1 MSFMLAL
8 ALLPH
13 PCHAKNG
20 GAIFGPAPV
29 LAPPP
34 VPPQFDLTGFIQ
46 EASLDKAGTICQ
58 AADPRLAGGTL
69 KVNNIQVIIPCNT
82 LLQMPAATLTWQELF
97 SLAPRDIGL
106 PLDADG
112 LPSQTGL
119 ALADTVKLPIASPY
133 NGPLPSYEVHV
144 QGNIVNGR
152 YIAGLVFISQQ
163 NLNLGQ
169 GIITAI
175 DYDNGELHIA
185 TAGPTP
191 TVARVRINDP
201 LGRYGLSHGAPGSSA
216 TLIEPGYDLRFTID
230 EDSPTIHAT
239 TGYPMCIPRNDPGSV
254 GDDPDCPQS
263 NRPRAPQCLSLPA
276 PFPAFVAPA
285 AGQYCTSYV
294 MPPPSGISC
303 TPTDGASCPPDS
315 TRQTPFEIGD
325 FIDYMGTLKV
335 DSRGAYIS
343 AHTINAHLAIYTAPG
358 SLPMYVTIEGLIQG
372 TASLP
377 VANLPQEATSRIKV
391 EGFST
396 DPTALIDIY
405 AVDVDPLTGTISDRL
420 LGAANPSGPP
430 VIGRFRFV
438 PNAGAFLPATREVRV
453 VSRTLCGD
461 PFWPCTLANTAQ
473 PNPLPANGLIAGQ
486 YHAPNFEFIFAEN
499 LILGD
504 ATVPANLQDL
514 AFLFCGSGPLTTPT
528 ADSNTPLVRQLDPAP
543 WAFPMANPVF
553 ASKFCPA
560 EKNVSGVIPN
570 LSPKAPIANALA
582 TPAIL
587 ASNQTV
593 TLSAATST
601 DPNTPAKPLSYTW
614 TQIGGPVITLNAR
627 AATTTFKAPIVT
639 VATALKFSVAVRNTV
654 PLTSSAVVSVIVNP
668 PAAPPAVSFTA
679 PSNVVA
685 GSTVNLSGLVSN
697 GATFVWTQT
706 AGELVTLNAANTL
719 KPSFIAPRGP
729 AMLTFVLTATNASGS
744 SAVASRVIAIVTD
757 SITVGTIIWDNRK
770 SKGKFSVVAYSSVI
784 TNLSP
789 VPPPGMTMTVT
800 FWNNT
805 LPSFATGS
813 ESHPVSV
820 PMTLI
825 KDVFGQPIV
834 CGTGLPCFEA
844 NLTEVIVDA
853 GSPLAT
859 PLLVAPTTVVVKSSL
874 GGAATVTG
882 NRIRLR

>member
-1 MSFMLAL
+1 
-8 ALLPH
+8 
-13 PCHAKNG
+13 
-20 GAIFGPAPV
+20 
-29 LAPPP
+29 
-34 VPPQFDLTGFIQ
+34 
-46 EASLDKAGTICQ
+46 
-58 AADPRLAGGTL
+58 
-69 KVNNIQVIIPCNT
+69 
-82 LLQMPAATLTWQELF
+82 
-97 SLAPRDIGL
+97 
-106 PLDADG
+106 
-112 LPSQTGL
+112 
-119 ALADTVKLPIASPY
+119 
-133 NGPLPSYEVHV
+133 
-144 QGNIVNGR
+144 
-152 YIAGLVFISQQ
+152 
-163 NLNLGQ
+163 
-169 GIITAI
+169 
-175 DYDNGELHIA
+175 
-185 TAGPTP
+185 
-191 TVARVRINDP
+191 
-201 LGRYGLSHGAPGSSA
+201 
-216 TLIEPGYDLRFTID
+216 
-230 EDSPTIHAT
+230 
-239 TGYPMCIPRNDPGSV
+239 
-254 GDDPDCPQS
+254 
-263 NRPRAPQCLSLPA
+263 
-276 PFPAFVAPA
+276 
-285 AGQYCTSYV
+285 
-294 MPPPSGISC
+294 
-303 TPTDGASCPPDS
+303 
-315 TRQTPFEIGD
+315 
-325 FIDYMGTLKV
+325 
-335 DSRGAYIS
+335 
-343 AHTINAHLAIYTAPG
+343 
-358 SLPMYVTIEGLIQG
+358 
-372 TASLP
+372 
-377 VANLPQEATSRIKV
+377 
-391 EGFST
+391 
-396 DPTALIDIY
+396 
-405 AVDVDPLTGTISDRL
+405 
-420 LGAANPSGPP
+420 
-430 VIGRFRFV
+430 
-438 PNAGAFLPATREVRV
+438 
-453 VSRTLCGD
+453 
-461 PFWPCTLANTAQ
+461 
-473 PNPLPANGLIAGQ
+473 
-486 YHAPNFEFIFAEN
+486 
-499 LILGD
+499 
-504 ATVPANLQDL
+504 
-514 AFLFCGSGPLTTPT
+514 
-528 ADSNTPLVRQLDPAP
+528 
-543 WAFPMANPVF
+543 
-553 ASKFCPA
+553 
-560 EKNVSGVIPN
+560 
-570 LSPKAPIANALA
+570 LA

>member
-543 WAFPMANPVF
+543 WGVPMPTPNFAASLCSGEPTVGAPASTIPSSPPVIKVF
-553 ASKFCPA
+553 PA
-560 EKNVSGVIPN
+560 EAV
-570 LSPKAPIANALA
+570 
-582 TPAIL
+582 
-587 ASNQTV
+587 TV
-593 TLSAATST
+593 NSSAAVFLSASASDSTGLPVAINWVQSGGSQPPSAPQVTAGQPNAITFNAPVGPTQMIFTITATNLNTGLSST
-601 DPNTPAKPLSYTW
+601 SDVTVNVVGHASDTVNIHNATW
-614 TQIGGPVITLNAR
+614 TNTRQNRGALKVVATTDAPLNANDLPP
-627 AATTTFKAPIVT
+627 ADLQLYVQA
-639 VATALKFSVAVRNTV
+639 
-654 PLTSSAVVSVIVNP
+654 SAVV
-668 PAAPPAVSFTA
+668 AALVPD
-679 PSNVVA
+679 
-685 GSTVNLSGLVSN
+685 GSGGL
-697 GATFVWTQT
+697 TYTT
-706 AGELVTLNAANTL
+706 
-719 KPSFIAPRGP
+719 
-729 AMLTFVLTATNASGS
+729 
-744 SAVASRVIAIVTD
+744 SAVQ
-757 SITVGTIIWDNRK
+757 
-770 SKGKFSVVAYSSVI
+770 
-784 TNLSP
+784 LS
-789 VPPPGMTMTVT
+789 
-800 FWNNT
+800 
-805 LPSFATGS
+805 
-813 ESHPVSV
+813 
-820 PMTLI
+820 
-825 KDVFGQPIV
+825 
-834 CGTGLPCFEA
+834 
-844 NLTEVIVDA
+844 
-853 GSPLAT
+853 AT
-859 PLLVAPTTVVVKSSL
+859 PLPMFYADTGNPPTCPAGVARCWQYVTRGALVDPN
-874 GGAATVTG
+874 GAGVFVPPDLITVTSSYG
-882 NRIRLR
+882 GSAVLTSESIILK